1 MATVTAV
8 AQSSVRARLQRG
20 EKLIGAFVQSRDPGG
35 CEFLGRLG
43 LDLLCIEGEHSGMGV
58 ETVQALVAAADV
70 ASTPALVR
78 IAGNDPIVIAAA
90 LDAGAQGII
99 VPRVDTAAQA
109 AAAVAATRY
118 PPLGSRGLGPSRAT
132 GYGVSIPAYL
142 ARANTDLLLAIQ
154 VESRAAYENLDQ
166 LLAVDGVDMIFVGPN
181 DLGCSLGILDPA
193 DPQLDE
199 IVASVLERSRAAGR
213 LTGVFAADPAVA
225 RRRQDAGTELVVLGS
240 DLMWLARG
248 VTTALSEV
256 REGGPEQSLPGP
268 PRRY

>member
-1 MATVTAV
+1 MTAG
-8 AQSSVRARLQRG
+8 AQNSVRARLQSG
-20 EKLIGAFVQSRDPGG
+20 AKLIGAFVQSRDTGS

-43 LDLLCIEGEHSGMGV
+43 LDLLCVEGEHSGMGV

-109 AAAVAATRY
+109 GAAVAATRY
-118 PPLGSRGLGPSRAT
+118 PPQGSRGLGPSRAT
-132 GYGVSIPAYL
+132 GYGMSIPAYL
-142 ARANTDLLLAIQ
+142 SRANDDLLLAIQ
-154 VESRAAYENLDQ
+154 VESRDAYENLDE

-181 DLGCSLGILDPA
+181 DLGCSLGILDPT
-193 DPQLDE
+193 DLRLDE

-213 LTGVFAADPAVA
+213 LTGVFAADPATA
-225 RRRQDAGTELVVLGS
+225 RRRLDAGTDLVVLGS

-248 VTTALSEV
+248 VTAALSEV
-256 REGGPEQSLPGP
+256 HGAVPEPSLPGS